1 MMGVMKMTI
10 EPTDR
15 EMILESQL
23 QEANA
28 KLAELTRHDHVY
40 RAAVLFFGE
49 THQIRK
55 TLEELAELSVALHHW
70 LDGRADSMAVHCEIA
85 DVEIMLRQMR
95 ELFDGAAVDV
105 AKVQKLDRLVRRMG
119 GV

>member
-1 MMGVMKMTI
+1 ML

-40 RAAVLFFGE
+40 RAAVRHFGE
-49 THQIRK
+49 TNQIRK
-55 TLEELAELSVALHHW
+55 ALEELAELSVVLHHW
-70 LDGRADSMAVHCEIA
+70 LDGRADSMAVQCEIA
-85 DVEIMLRQMR
+85 DVEVMCAQLRIVFGDDQ
-95 ELFDGAAVDV
+95 VNI
-105 AKVQKLDRLVRRMG
+105 AKGQKLDRLVRRMG
-119 GV
+119 GE